1 MVRTRS
7 HGGNDV
13 NLQELSW
20 VRADEAL
27 AHTDTALVPV
37 GAVEAYGPHLP
48 LGSDGLVAL
57 HVANRLGERVHAVVT
72 PLIPIGCSQSLM
84 SFPGTL
90 SVESS
95 SLKAYLTDIC
105 KSLVFHGIKRIVF
118 VNGHAGNVALIG
130 EICREFIA
138 SGVRCAQVDWWRAV
152 YKAAPEFT
160 DTGDVA
166 IGHAGEVCSSVV
178 MAARGDLVDMERAT
192 KTKEK
197 AKLGLSGVYPEV
209 VQYDIP
215 YRAITASGMT
225 GDATTATPEK
235 GVQMIEKCVDRIE
248 SFLKE
253 WK

>member
-1 MVRTRS
+1 M
-7 HGGNDV
+7 NP
-13 NLQELSW
+13 QELSW
-20 VRADEAL
+20 VRAGEAL

-57 HVANRLGERVHAVVT
+57 HVANRLAARVHAVVT

-118 VNGHAGNVALIG
+118 INGHAGNVALIG

-138 SGVRCAQVDWWRAV
+138 NGVPCAQVDWWRAV
-152 YKAAPEFT
+152 YKAASEFT

-166 IGHAGEVCSSVV
+166 VGHAGEVCTSVV
-178 MAARGDLVDMERAT
+178 MAARLDLVDMERAT
-192 KTKEK
+192 KEK
-197 AKLGLSGVYPEV
+197 ARPGLAGAYPEV
-209 VQYDIP
+209 MQYDIP
-215 YRAITASGMT
+215 YRAITASAMT
-225 GDATTATPEK
+225 GDATTATVDK
-235 GVQMIEKCVDRIE
+235 GERMIEKCVDRVE
-248 SFLKE
+248 SFLRE